1 MRRRVKK
8 RTVAPRAKPV
18 AKPFGKLGAPQVAE
32 ALALRRHGASWRA
45 IAQRYRVDA
54 KTVRRYCDPTFLH
67 ESNGRNEFLGYRE
80 ALDEHHRRMWGDLQF
95 KCRVL
100 AICRAGA
107 SEAKHFTPGVVRRS
121 GTTHARRISRPPER
135 FGDCVL
141 ADLAEP
147 SG

>member
-1 MRRRVKK
+1 MREPKEPKEK
-8 RTVAPRAKPV
+8 RL
-18 AKPFGKLGAPQVAE
+18 GKLALWQITE
-32 ALALRRHGASWRA
+32 AIALRRQGASWRS

-54 KTVRRYCDPTFLH
+54 KTVRRYCDPTFIH
-67 ESNGRNEFLGYRE
+67 ASNGRNEFLGHRE

-95 KCRVL
+95 KRRVL

-107 SEAKHFTPGVVRRS
+107 SEAKHFTPGVVRAA
-121 GTTHARRISRPPER
+121 GTTHARRVPRLPER

-147 SG
+147 AG